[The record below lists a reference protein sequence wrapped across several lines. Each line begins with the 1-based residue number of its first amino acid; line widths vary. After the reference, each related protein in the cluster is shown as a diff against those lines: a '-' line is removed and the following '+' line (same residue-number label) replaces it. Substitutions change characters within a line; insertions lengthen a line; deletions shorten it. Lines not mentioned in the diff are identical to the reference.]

1 MSSTLKQKA
10 VVGIFWSFIERFGTQ
25 IVLLITQIVLARL
38 LTPFDFGLIGM
49 LVIFIAISRVF
60 IEGGLGTALI
70 QKKDADDIDF
80 STVFLTNAIISVLL
94 YVVLFFASPLV
105 AAFFRQPELKWLL
118 RFVGLVLIF
127 NSLGLVPFVKL
138 EKELDFKI
146 IAKSTILSSVLSS
159 IVGITLAYKGMG
171 VWALAIQMVVIYFFR
186 TLLFWVFSGWR
197 LPLIFSWRSFKAL
210 FDYGYK
216 LLLSSLLDQVFQN
229 IYLLIIG
236 KFFLAKD
243 LGYYTQAKKLQV
255 VPVETLSAIV
265 GSVTFP
271 TFSKI
276 QNEDEKLLLGFRK
289 TIKMLVFIN
298 FPLMLGLAVI
308 AKPLFFYV
316 LGEVWMPAVPYF
328 QLLCISGM
336 FYTLQTSNLNILKV
350 KGRSDLYLKLEVIKK
365 VLVVLG
371 IIIGINWGIAG
382 LIWGSVITSLIGYFV
397 NSYYSGVL
405 INYPVVNQLKDIV
418 PSMIMTIV
426 MAMFMTVMGLLF
438 KQSLGLF
445 ISQMFFGALVYFML
459 SYFVK
464 HDACLDSLKI
474 IKEFMPDKKLNWKN

>member
-1 MSSTLKQKA
+1 
-10 VVGIFWSFIERFGTQ
+10 
-25 IVLLITQIVLARL
+25 
-38 LTPFDFGLIGM
+38 
-49 LVIFIAISRVF
+49 
-60 IEGGLGTALI
+60 
-70 QKKDADDIDF
+70 
-80 STVFLTNAIISVLL
+80 
-94 YVVLFFASPLV
+94 
-105 AAFFRQPELKWLL
+105 
-118 RFVGLVLIF
+118 
-127 NSLGLVPFVKL
+127 
-138 EKELDFKI
+138 
-146 IAKSTILSSVLSS
+146 
-159 IVGITLAYKGMG
+159 
-171 VWALAIQMVVIYFFR
+171 
-186 TLLFWVFSGWR
+186 
-197 LPLIFSWRSFKAL
+197 
-210 FDYGYK
+210 
-216 LLLSSLLDQVFQN
+216 
-229 IYLLIIG
+229 
-236 KFFLAKD
+236 
-243 LGYYTQAKKLQV
+243 
-255 VPVETLSAIV
+255 
-265 GSVTFP
+265 
-271 TFSKI
+271 
-276 QNEDEKLLLGFRK
+276 
-289 TIKMLVFIN
+289 
-298 FPLMLGLAVI
+298 
-308 AKPLFFYV
+308 
-316 LGEVWMPAVPYF
+316 MPAVPYF

-418 PSMIMTIV
+418 PSMIMTMV